1 MRGGKRAGAGRRK
14 GAINKLASDIK
25 ALAQPYGPEALDVIV
40 FTMRQG
46 EKLADRLTAARELL
60 DRGYGKPAQAIVG
73 GGEGTPPVALQFI
86 ELVAVKAQ

>member
-14 GAINKLASDIK
+14 GAISKLASDIK

-40 FTMRQG
+40 FAMRQG

-60 DRGYGKPAQAIVG
+60 DRGYGKPSQALEHSGPAG
-73 GGEGTPPVALQFI
+73 GP
-86 ELVAVKAQ
+86 LVCSWQPLSE